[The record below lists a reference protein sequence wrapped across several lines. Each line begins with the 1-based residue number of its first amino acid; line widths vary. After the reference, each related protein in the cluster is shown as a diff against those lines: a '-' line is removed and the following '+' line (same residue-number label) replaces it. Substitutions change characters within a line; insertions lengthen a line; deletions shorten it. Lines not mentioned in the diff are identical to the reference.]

1 MKSSTLTAVIV
12 VFVILGIVGGGL
24 TLVKMRQI
32 SAANNPAEMP
42 EYGEAAHIADVKE
55 IIWQPTS
62 SLVGTAFSLR
72 KSRYM
77 GSKLSL
83 MRQ

>member
-24 TLVKMRQI
+24 TLFKMRQI
-32 SAANNPAEMP
+32 SAANNPAAMP
-42 EYGEAAHIADVKE
+42 EHGEAAHIADIKE
-55 IIWQPTS
+55 IIWQPTP
-62 SLVGTAFSLR
+62 SLVETTFSLR
-72 KSRYM
+72 KSRFM

>member
-1 MKSSTLTAVIV
+1 
-12 VFVILGIVGGGL
+12 
-24 TLVKMRQI
+24 MRQI

-42 EYGEAAHIADVKE
+42 EYGEAAHITDVKE

-62 SLVGTAFSLR
+62 SLVGTVFSLHR
-72 KSRYM
+72 SRYM